1 MNSIR
6 DDILYLFQEGIKA
19 ASPKELFQ
27 EFSKENMDVVEKLSD
42 HSKNQFVFSLG
53 KAAYSMAESFSDL
66 FSVNKGYVLTKYN
79 HLPLE
84 LSEKDKDKD
93 KIWTY
98 REASHPLPDENS
110 IRYALEVLD
119 QLKQLGKKD
128 RLVVLLSGGGSSLF
142 EVPIDGLSL
151 QELINIQNQLLKSG
165 KSIQEINSERKK
177 YSKVKGGKLLKELN
191 QDLEVYTLVISD
203 VIGDDPNS
211 IASGPTYPS
220 QNYFIIGNLTRSI
233 HRILEEGKKL
243 GYQTKLISDTWSGS
257 SEETS
262 YLFEEEFNLALDSP
276 KSQMIVLG
284 GEMVCPVLG
293 DGIGG
298 RNQETALRVSLLLDE
313 HPTEREWTFLSGGTD
328 GTDGPT
334 DVAGGIVGNDSIH
347 KMEKKGWN
355 PKKELHNSNSY
366 PILKDIDALVSTG
379 PTGTNVND
387 ILILLVGSAKS

>member
-1 MNSIR
+1 MESLR
-6 DDILYLFQEGIKA
+6 DDILYLFHQGINA

-27 EFSKENMDVVEKLSD
+27 EFSNGNLELVEKLSD
-42 HSKNQFVFSLG
+42 QSKKQFVFSLG
-53 KAAYSMAESFSDL
+53 KAAYSMAKSFSD
-66 FSVNKGYVLTKYN
+66 FFPVNKGYVLTKYN
-79 HLPLE
+79 HLPFVY
-84 LSEKDKDKD
+84 SGNGKDL
-93 KIWTY
+93 IWTY
-98 REASHPLPDENS
+98 REASHPIPDENS

-119 QLKQLGKKD
+119 QLKQLGKND

-142 EVPIDGLSL
+142 EIPVDGLSL
-151 QELINIQNQLLKSG
+151 GELTNIQNQLLKSG

-191 QDLEVYTLVISD
+191 EDLEVYTLVISD

-211 IASGPTYPS
+211 ISSGPTYPS
-220 QNYFIIGNLTRSI
+220 TNYFILGNLTRSI

-243 GYQTKLISDTWSGS
+243 GYQTKLLSDTWSGS

-262 YLFEEEFNLALDSP
+262 YLFEKEFLLALDSP
-276 KSQMIVLG
+276 MSQMIVLG

-298 RNQETALRVSLLLDE
+298 RNQETSLRVSILLNE
-313 HPTEREWTFLSGGTD
+313 HPTEREWMFLSGGTD

-334 DVAGGIVGNDSIH
+334 EVAGGLVGNDSIH
-347 KMEKKGWN
+347 KMENKGWN
-355 PKKELHNSNSY
+355 PKKELLNSNSY

-387 ILILLVGSAKS
+387 ILILLVGSTKS

>member
-1 MNSIR
+1 MESLR
-6 DDILYLFQEGIKA
+6 DEILYLFQQGIKA

-27 EFSKENMDVVEKLSD
+27 EFSNGNLELVEKLSD
-42 HSKNQFVFSLG
+42 KSKKQFVFSLG
-53 KAAYSMAESFSDL
+53 KAAYTMAKSFSDL
-66 FSVNKGYVLTKYN
+66 FPVNKGYVLTKYN
-79 HLPLE
+79 HLPLGLPE
-84 LSEKDKDKD
+84 MGED

-98 REASHPLPDENS
+98 REASHPIPDENS
-110 IRYALEVLD
+110 IRYAIEVLD
-119 QLKQLGKKD
+119 QLKQLDKDD

-142 EVPIDGLSL
+142 EIPIDGLTL
-151 QELINIQNQLLKSG
+151 EELTNIQNLLLKSG

-191 QDLEVYTLVISD
+191 QNLEVYTLVISD

-220 QNYFIIGNLTRSI
+220 KNYFILGNLTRSI
-233 HRILEEGKKL
+233 QRILEEGIKL

-262 YLFEEEFNLALDSP
+262 FLIEKEFILALDSP
-276 KSQMIVLG
+276 MSQMIVLG

-298 RNQETALRVSLLLDE
+298 RNQETSLRVSILLKE
-313 HPTEREWTFLSGGTD
+313 HPTERDWMFLSGGTD

-355 PKKELHNSNSY
+355 PKKELLNSNSY
-366 PILKDIDALVSTG
+366 PILKDIDAQVSTG

-387 ILILLVGSAKS
+387 ILILLIGSAKS

>member
-1 MNSIR
+1 MKSIR

-27 EFSKENMDVVEKLSD
+27 VFSKENINLVEKLSD
-42 HSKNQFVFSLG
+42 KSKKQFVFSLG

-66 FSVNKGYVLTKYN
+66 FPVNKGYVLTKYN
-79 HLPLE
+79 HLPLQH
-84 LSEKDKDKD
+84 SGNGKDL
-93 KIWTY
+93 IWTY
-98 REASHPLPDENS
+98 REASHPIPDENS
-110 IRYALEVLD
+110 IRYAIEVLD
-119 QLKQLGKKD
+119 QLKQLGKND

-142 EVPIDGLSL
+142 EIPVDGLSI
-151 QELINIQNQLLKSG
+151 QELTNIQNQLLKSG
-165 KSIQEINSERKK
+165 KSIREINSERKK

-191 QDLEVYTLVISD
+191 QNLEVYTLVISD

-220 QNYFIIGNLTRSI
+220 KNYFIIGNLTRSI
-233 HRILEEGKKL
+233 HHILEVGNKL
-243 GYQTKLISDTWSGS
+243 GYQTKLLSDTWSGS

-262 YLFEEEFNLALDSP
+262 YLFEKEFLSALDSP
-276 KSQMIVLG
+276 MSQMIVLG

-298 RNQETALRVSLLLDE
+298 RNQETSLRVSILLKE
-313 HPTEREWTFLSGGTD
+313 HPTEREWMFLSGGTD

-334 DVAGGIVGNDSIH
+334 EVAGGLVGNDSIH
-347 KMEKKGWN
+347 KMENKGWN
-355 PKKELHNSNSY
+355 PKKELLNSNSY

-387 ILILLVGSAKS
+387 ILILLVGRAKS

>member
-1 MNSIR
+1 MKSIR
-6 DDILYLFQEGIKA
+6 DDILYLFQQGIKA

-27 EFSKENMDVVEKLSD
+27 VFSKENINLVEKLSD
-42 HSKNQFVFSLG
+42 KSKKQFVFSLG
-53 KAAYSMAESFSDL
+53 KAAYSLAESFSDL
-66 FSVNKGYVLTKYN
+66 FPVNKGYVLTKYN
-79 HLPLE
+79 HLPFE
-84 LSEKDKDKD
+84 LNEMGKD

-98 REASHPLPDENS
+98 REASHPIPDENS

-119 QLKQLGKKD
+119 QLKQLGKDD

-142 EVPIDGLSL
+142 EIPVDGLSI
-151 QELINIQNQLLKSG
+151 QELTNIQNQLLKSG
-165 KSIQEINSERKK
+165 KSIREINSERKK

-191 QDLEVYTLVISD
+191 QNLEVYTLVISD

-220 QNYFIIGNLTRSI
+220 KNYFIIGSLTRSI
-233 HRILEEGKKL
+233 HHILEVGNKL
-243 GYQTKLISDTWSGS
+243 GYQTKLLSDTWSGS

-262 YLFEEEFNLALDSP
+262 YLFEKEFLSALDSP
-276 KSQMIVLG
+276 MSQMIVLG

-298 RNQETALRVSLLLDE
+298 RNQETSLRVSILLKE
-313 HPTEREWTFLSGGTD
+313 HPTEREWMFLSGGTD

-334 DVAGGIVGNDSIH
+334 EVAGGLVGNDSIH
-347 KMEKKGWN
+347 KMENKGWN
-355 PKKELHNSNSY
+355 PKKELLNSNSY

-387 ILILLVGSAKS
+387 ILILLVGRAKS